1 MFGGKPIQTSGQAQ
15 ADDQVNTHK
24 NVQSCHILSSAF
36 DNRRTI
42 HRLYQNGTTR
52 RTFSDYAS
60 SRTAPGSMNRRSS
73 APVSTRSEF
82 EKAWRNDLPD
92 TQPSQPLEALATTT
106 DIPLSRRDRRNSSIP
121 YERQSSEAASGLHT
135 LETNCLV
142 LPLRLYPTTTG
153 PSEGHKRSVSHTPQP
168 VHSSPTPTRRWQSD
182 VTGSSRVSRTSG
194 SRRER
199 IRSIIRQFR
208 RPSWSATTPSC
219 PARTSNDLTSAD
231 NSTAPLLVE
240 LSQTG
245 SRADIAQLLENGHD
259 IEARHMSTRRTALL
273 VASQNAN
280 EEVVELLLQRNARVD
295 ATDKS
300 GSTALHLAASR
311 GHYIDV
317 RNSNGQTA
325 LWLAAYYGHLNA
337 RADSQT
343 TALHAAAK
351 QGDAA
356 IIHLLDGMMMTALHY
371 ACEAAN
377 IDAAGNDRRTP
388 LICAAATGQLFAV
401 RLLLKRKASVR
412 CLDDASMTALHW
424 AAFNGHTEVKT
435 VLAKTNIAAA
445 MNGQFAVVEHLI
457 RKNLPLE
464 ARCHTGFTPLHYACI
479 ANSLEVARLLLISG
493 ADIEACVSPD
503 LRRSVHI
510 AAADGSMASL
520 KARDS
525 VGDRALCNFLNR
537 GSPIYLPYEEM
548 SEEDSPLCLAAM
560 GGHLPVRD
568 ERGWPPYRHAA
579 YYGHPDEDADLGLT
593 VDRIGFAP
601 SASISDERKLEV
613 QNLLFDVVPSWTF
626 SFPAEKHDQALHRPA
641 PVFWSDSPMET
652 HTAPKTTIIPQE
664 LPGTLEQ
671 GLPTSRSHTP
681 EHMRREAS
689 PNHGPLR
696 LSGMPGAFIVE
707 EQAFV
712 PANEHPMLRSSAR
725 PHLDSSRK
733 PGGISLPLE
742 TTFARTK
749 GPTFLPESPSSVIDP
764 RCARY
769 SLSSIWMSSPVYQR
783 ESEEDEHWDS
793 ESSLSSVYTALECE
807 AFELAV

>member
-1 MFGGKPIQTSGQAQ
+1 QTPSE
-15 ADDQVNTHK
+15 QVYHPLRRT
-24 NVQSCHILSSAF
+24 

-42 HRLYQNGTTR
+42 HRLYQDGPTR

-92 TQPSQPLEALATTT
+92 TQPSQPIEALATTT
-106 DIPLSRRDRRNSSIP
+106 DIPLSRRDRRNSSTP
-121 YERQSSEAASGLHT
+121 YERQSGEAASGLHM

-142 LPLRLYPTTTG
+142 LPLRLSPTTTG
-153 PSEGHKRSVSHTPQP
+153 PSQGHKRSVSHTPQP
-168 VHSSPTPTRRWQSD
+168 VHSSPTQTRRWQSD

-199 IRSIIRQFR
+199 IRSIVRQFG

-219 PARTSNDLTSAD
+219 PARSRTERRVYARNIGTSNDLITAD

-245 SRADIAQLLENGHD
+245 SRADIAHLLEKGHD
-259 IEARHMSTRRTALL
+259 IEVRHMSTRRTALL

-280 EEVVELLLQRNARVD
+280 AEVVELLLQRNARVD

-311 GHYIDV
+311 GHCNVLELLLPEFLDIDV

-325 LWLAAYYGHLNA
+325 LWLAAYYGHVDAARLLIACHAKLNA

-356 IIHLLDGMMMTALHY
+356 IIQLLVSAGADVEAKDGMMMTALHY
-371 ACEAAN
+371 ACEAGHLRVIEILLDSKAN

-412 CLDDASMTALHW
+412 CVDDASMTALHW
-424 AAFNGHTEVKT
+424 AAFNGHTEVVNALGVKKT
-435 VLAKTNIAAA
+435 VLAKTNIAGRTVLHLAA

-479 ANSLEVARLLLISG
+479 ANSLDVARLLLISG

-503 LRRSVHI
+503 LRRPVHI
-510 AAADGSMASL
+510 AAADGSMGLLNLLCDKGASL

-525 VGDRALCNFLNR
+525 VGDRALCVACRYGHAAAVQNFLDR
-537 GSPIYLPYEEM
+537 GSPIYLPHEDL

-560 GGHLPVRD
+560 GGHLPVVTLLLQRGALAAKRD

-579 YYGHPDEDADLGLT
+579 YYGHPDVLRLLLSCDLASAKEDADLGLT
-593 VDRIGFAP
+593 VDRLGFAP
-601 SASISDERKLEV
+601 SANISDERKLEV
-613 QNLLFDVVPSWTF
+613 QNLLYRIHQSTSSRFDVVPSWTC
-626 SFPAEKHDQALHRPA
+626 SFPAEKHDQGLHRPA
-641 PVFWSDSPMET
+641 PVFWSDAPMET
-652 HTAPKTTIIPQE
+652 HAAPKTTIIPQE

-681 EHMRREAS
+681 EHM
-689 PNHGPLR
+689 
-696 LSGMPGAFIVE
+696 
-707 EQAFV
+707 
-712 PANEHPMLRSSAR
+712 
-725 PHLDSSRK
+725 
-733 PGGISLPLE
+733 
-742 TTFARTK
+742 
-749 GPTFLPESPSSVIDP
+749 
-764 RCARY
+764 
-769 SLSSIWMSSPVYQR
+769 
-783 ESEEDEHWDS
+783 
-793 ESSLSSVYTALECE
+793 
-807 AFELAV
+807 